1 VTSTPARAD
10 GSVLEQLALL
20 APGQLVLQ
28 RQRSD
33 CWTAGPVIVT
43 LRHLGVQNAKR
54 DGEHEGSDEEYASG
68 HHGSAANRSGC
79 RCEWLSSWGVAIARP
94 FNL

>member
-20 APGQLVLQ
+20 VGRLVLQ

-33 CWTAGPVIVT
+33 CWTAGPIIVT
-43 LRHLGVQNAKR
+43 LRHFGVQDAEG
-54 DGEHEGSDEEYASG
+54 DSEHKGSDEEHAFG
-68 HHGSAANRSGC
+68 HHGP
-79 RCEWLSSWGVAIARP
+79 LD
-94 FNL
+94 F